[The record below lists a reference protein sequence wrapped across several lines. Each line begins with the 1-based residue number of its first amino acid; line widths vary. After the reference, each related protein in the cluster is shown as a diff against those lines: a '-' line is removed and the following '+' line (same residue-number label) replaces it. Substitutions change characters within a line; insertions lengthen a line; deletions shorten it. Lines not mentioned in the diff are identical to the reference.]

1 MSDRPAP
8 RPLRD
13 LAAGLLSQRSAS
25 VAVTTGTVTPVSSDA
40 LLEVFLDWVTE
51 NGLELYPAQEEAI
64 LEVLAGRHVILN
76 TPTGSG
82 KSLVAVA
89 MHLASMARGRR
100 SFYTCPIKA
109 LVSEKF
115 FALCRDFGAE
125 NVGMLTGDASVN
137 HDAPIICCTAEILAN
152 MALRDGRAARV
163 DDIIMDEFHYYS
175 DRERGIAWQIPL
187 LTLPYANFMLMSA
200 TLGETTKLEES
211 LKRLTGREVSV
222 VRSAVRPVPLDFEY
236 RETPLHETLAYLL
249 DRERAPIY
257 IVNFTQREC
266 AEEAQNLMSL
276 QLVSREEKHA
286 IAEALQ
292 GFRFDTPFGKEIS
305 GYIRNGIGLHHAG
318 LLPKYRLLVEQLAQQ
333 GKLRVICGTDTL
345 GVGVNIPI
353 RTVLFTKLCKY
364 DGENTAILS
373 VRDFKQIGGRAG
385 RKGFDTQGYVVSQAP
400 AHVIENKRLE
410 TKSVG
415 SDGKKKKFVRR
426 GPPERGYVPWDK
438 STFEKLITSEPEPLR
453 SRFQVTH
460 GMIMNLLQSPLNE
473 GAWGGG
479 YRRLVEIIAAA
490 HDESRAKSRNRREA
504 AVLFRAL
511 RNAGIV
517 HLVPLNQRKAGS
529 RGRAVRVDA
538 DLQHDFSLNHTLS
551 LYLLDASKRLELA
564 SEGYALNVLSLV
576 EAMLENPNVI
586 LQAQESKLKGAKVS
600 ELKAAGVEYEER
612 MAELEKISYPKPN
625 ADFIYDTFNEFVLR
639 HPWVARES
647 IRPKSIVREMVEGF
661 SAFNDYVK
669 DYSLQRSEG
678 VLLRYLMQAYKVLAQ
693 TVPEAAKT
701 DEVHDIIGFLR
712 AMFAHVD
719 TSLLQE
725 WERML
730 HPPAEIAGPE
740 KLGPLHAGEDK
751 KGFAARVR
759 AEMHALV
766 RALAQRDWEVAAAA
780 VKPDPTDAWPAERF
794 ASAMAEY
801 FLEYPELR
809 FDHGA
814 RFPKYTII
822 ENEGDRV
829 WRVRQV
835 LVDPEGDGAWA
846 LEGMIDLR
854 VDPFP
859 AGPMVRVRSIGV

>member
-1 MSDRPAP
+1 VSAEVRPAP
-8 RPLRD
+8 RTLRE
-13 LAAGLLSQRSAS
+13 LAAGLLAQKSA
-25 VAVTTGTVTPVSSDA
+25 AVTSDQI
-40 LLEVFLDWVTE
+40 LEVFLDWVTE
-51 NGLELYPAQEEAI
+51 AGLELYPAQEEAI
-64 LEVLAGRHVILN
+64 LEVLAGKHVILN

-89 MHLASMARGRR
+89 MHLASMCRGRR

-115 FALCRDFGAE
+115 FALCRDFGPE

-152 MALRDGRAARV
+152 MALRDGRNARV
-163 DDIIMDEFHYYS
+163 DDVIMDEFHYYS
-175 DRERGIAWQIPL
+175 DRDRGIAWQLPL
-187 LTLPYANFMLMSA
+187 LTLPYASFMLMSA
-200 TLGETTKLEES
+200 TLGDTSKLEES
-211 LKRLTGREVSV
+211 LKRLTKREVTV

-249 DRERAPIY
+249 DRSRAPIY

-276 QLVSREEKHA
+276 QLVSREEKQA

-305 GYIRNGIGLHHAG
+305 GFIRSGIGLHHAG

-385 RKGFDTQGYVVSQAP
+385 RKGFDTQGYVVCQAP

-410 TKSVG
+410 AKATG
-415 SDGKKKKFVRR
+415 ADGKKKKFVRR
-426 GPPERGYVPWDK
+426 NPPERGYVPWDR
-438 STFEKLITSEPEPLR
+438 STFERLIASEPEPLR

-460 GMIMNLLQSPLNE
+460 GMILNLLQSPANL

-490 HDESRAKSRNRREA
+490 HDEARAKSRNRREA

-511 RNAGIV
+511 RAAGIV
-517 HLVPLNQRKAGS
+517 HLVPLDARRKGS
-529 RGRAVRVDA
+529 AGRAVQVDIG
-538 DLQHDFSLNHTLS
+538 LQDDFSLNHTLS
-551 LYLLDASKRLELA
+551 LYLLDASKRLEIA
-564 SEGYALNVLSLV
+564 SPGYALDVLSLV
-576 EAMLENPNVI
+576 EAMLENPTVV
-586 LQAQESKLKGAKVS
+586 LQAQENKLKSEKIG

-625 ADFIYDTFNEFVLR
+625 AEFIYDTFNEFVLR

-647 IRPKSIVREMVEGF
+647 IRPKSIVRDMVERF
-661 SAFNDYVK
+661 SAFNDYIK
-669 DYSLQRSEG
+669 EFGLARSEG

-712 AMFAHVD
+712 AMFEHVD

-730 HPPAEIAGPE
+730 HPPAELAGPA
-740 KLGPLHAGEDK
+740 KLGPKHLGEDAR
-751 KGFAARVR
+751 GFAARVR
-759 AEMHALV
+759 AELHALV
-766 RALAQRDWEVAAAA
+766 RALAQRDWDDAEVGTRQ
-780 VKPDPTDAWPAERF
+780 DPEDPWPAARFERAMQDYF
-794 ASAMAEY
+794 AD
-801 FLEYPELR
+801 YPELR

-814 RFPKYTII
+814 RFPKFTLL
-822 ENEGDRV
+822 ESTGERS
-829 WRVRQV
+829 WRVRQT
-835 LVDPEGDGAWA
+835 LLDPEDDKLWA
-846 LEGMIDLR
+846 IEGEVDLR
-854 VDPFP
+854 DDPFP
-859 AGPMVRVRSIGV
+859 EGPLVTVRRIGT

>member
-1 MSDRPAP
+1 MPPEDRPTP
-8 RPLRD
+8 RTLRE
-13 LAAGLLSQRSAS
+13 LAAGLLSQRPA
-25 VAVTTGTVTPVSSDA
+25 AATSDQI
-40 LLEVFLDWVTE
+40 LEVFLDWVTE
-51 NGLELYPAQEEAI
+51 AGPELYPAQEEAI
-64 LEVLAGRHVILN
+64 LEVLAGKHVILN

-115 FALCRDFGAE
+115 FALCRDFGPE

-152 MALRDGRAARV
+152 MALRDGRNARV
-163 DDIIMDEFHYYS
+163 DDVIMDEFHYYS
-175 DRERGIAWQIPL
+175 DRDRGIAWQIPL
-187 LTLPYANFMLMSA
+187 LTLPYACFMLMSA
-200 TLGETTKLEES
+200 TLGDTTKLEES
-211 LKRLTGREVSV
+211 LKRLTKREVAV

-249 DRERAPIY
+249 DRDRAPIY

-276 QLVSREEKHA
+276 QLVSREEKQA
-286 IAEALQ
+286 IAEALH

-305 GYIRNGIGLHHAG
+305 GFIRNGIGLHHAG

-385 RKGFDTQGYVVSQAP
+385 RKGFDTQGYVVCQAP
-400 AHVIENKRLE
+400 AHVKENTRPEPKA
-410 TKSVG
+410 TG
-415 SDGKKKKFVRR
+415 ADGKKKKFVRR

-438 STFEKLITSEPEPLR
+438 STFEKLISSDPEPLR

-460 GMIMNLLQSPLNE
+460 GMILNLLQSPANM
-473 GAWGGG
+473 GSWGGG

-490 HDESRAKSRNRREA
+490 HDESRAESRNRRGS
-504 AVLFRAL
+504 AVLLRAL
-511 RNAGIV
+511 RAAGIV
-517 HLVPLNQRKAGS
+517 PLVPLDARRKDG
-529 RGRAVRVDA
+529 RGRAVQVDVG
-538 DLQHDFSLNHTLS
+538 LQDDFSLNHTLS

-576 EAMLENPNVI
+576 EAILESPTVI
-586 LQAQESKLKGAKVS
+586 LQAQENKLKSEKIG

-625 ADFIYDTFNEFVLR
+625 AEFIYDTFNEFVLR

-647 IRPKSIVREMVEGF
+647 IRPKSIVREMVERYA
-661 SAFNDYVK
+661 AFNDYVK
-669 DYSLQRSEG
+669 EYGLARSEG
-678 VLLRYLMQAYKVLAQ
+678 VLLRYLMQAFKVLAQ
-693 TVPEAAKT
+693 TIPEAAKT
-701 DEVHDIIGFLR
+701 DEVHDIIGYLR

-730 HPPAEIAGPE
+730 HPPAELAAAG
-740 KLGPLHAGEDK
+740 KQGPLHFGEDAK
-751 KGFAARVR
+751 ALGARVR

-766 RALAQRDWEVAAAA
+766 RALAQRDWDDAAHGVRQAA
-780 VKPDPTDAWPAERF
+780 DDPWPAERF
-794 ASAMAEY
+794 ESAMVDY
-801 FLEYPELR
+801 FAEYPELR
-809 FDHGA
+809 YDHGA
-814 RFPKYTII
+814 RFPKYTLI
-822 ENEGDRV
+822 EPSGDRT

-835 LVDPEGDGAWA
+835 MLDPEEDKLWA
-846 LEGMIDLR
+846 IEGEVDLR
-854 VDPFP
+854 TDPFP
-859 AGPMVRVRSIGV
+859 EGPIVAVRSIGP

>member
-1 MSDRPAP
+1 VSAEVKPAQ
-8 RPLRD
+8 RTLRE
-13 LAAGLLSQRSAS
+13 LAAGLLSQKPGS
-25 VAVTTGTVTPVSSDA
+25 VTSDQI
-40 LLEVFLDWVTE
+40 LEVFLDWVTE
-51 NGLELYPAQEEAI
+51 AGLELYPAQEEAV
-64 LEVLAGRHVILN
+64 LEVLAGKHVILN

-89 MHLASMARGRR
+89 MHLASMCRGRR

-115 FALCRDFGAE
+115 FALCRDFGPE

-152 MALRDGRAARV
+152 MALRDGRNARV
-163 DDIIMDEFHYYS
+163 DDVIMDEFHYYS
-175 DRERGIAWQIPL
+175 DRDRGIAWQIPL

-200 TLGETTKLEES
+200 TLGDTSKLEES
-211 LKRLTGREVSV
+211 LARLTKREVSV

-249 DRERAPIY
+249 DRNRAPIY

-276 QLVSREEKHA
+276 QLVSREEKQA

-305 GYIRNGIGLHHAG
+305 GFIRSGIGLHHAG

-385 RKGFDTQGYVVSQAP
+385 RKGFDTQGYVVCQAP

-410 TKSVG
+410 AKSVG
-415 SDGKKKKFVRR
+415 ADGKKKKFVRR

-438 STFEKLITSEPEPLR
+438 STFERLMSSEPEPLR

-460 GMIMNLLQSPLNE
+460 GMILNLLQSPANL
-473 GAWGGG
+473 GGWGGG
-479 YRRLVEIIAAA
+479 YRRLVEIIASA
-490 HDESRAKSRNRREA
+490 HDEVRAKSRNRRES

-511 RNAGIV
+511 RAAGII
-517 HLVPLNQRKAGS
+517 HLVPLDARRPGS
-529 RGRAVRVDA
+529 RGRAVQIDIG
-538 DLQHDFSLNHTLS
+538 LQDDFSLNHTLS
-551 LYLLDASKRLELA
+551 LYLLDASKRLEL
-564 SEGYALNVLSLV
+564 SSDGYALDVLSLV
-576 EAMLENPNVI
+576 EAMLENPTVVLN
-586 LQAQESKLKGAKVS
+586 AQENKLKSEKIG

-625 ADFIYDTFNEFVLR
+625 AEFIYDTFNEFVLR

-647 IRPKSIVREMVEGF
+647 IRPKSIVRDMVERY
-661 SAFNDYVK
+661 SAFNDYIK
-669 DYSLQRSEG
+669 EYGLARSEG

-693 TVPEAAKT
+693 TIPEAAKT

-712 AMFAHVD
+712 AMFEHVD

-730 HPPAEIAGPE
+730 HPPAELASAEKTGP
-740 KLGPLHAGEDK
+740 KHLGEDPRA
-751 KGFAARVR
+751 FAARVR

-766 RALAQRDWEVAAAA
+766 RALAQRDWDDAAIGTRQ
-780 VKPDPTDAWPAERF
+780 DPEDPWPAPRF
-794 ASAMAEY
+794 EQAMLDY
-801 FLEYPELR
+801 FADYPELR

-814 RFPKYTII
+814 RFPKFTLL
-822 ENEGDRV
+822 ESTGDRT
-829 WRVRQV
+829 WRVRQT
-835 LVDPEGDGAWA
+835 LLDPEDDKLWA
-846 LEGMIDLR
+846 VEGEIDLR
-854 VDPFP
+854 SDPFP
-859 AGPMVRVRSIGV
+859 EGPLVNVRSIST

>member
-1 MSDRPAP
+1 MPSESRPAP
-8 RPLRD
+8 RTLRE
-13 LAAGLLSQRSAS
+13 LAAGLLSQRSA
-25 VAVTTGTVTPVSSDA
+25 AVTSEQI
-40 LLEVFLDWVTE
+40 LEVFLDWVTE
-51 NGLELYPAQEEAI
+51 AGLELYPAQEEAV
-64 LEVLAGRHVILN
+64 LEVLAGKHVILN

-115 FALCRDFGAE
+115 FALCRDFGPE

-152 MALRDGRAARV
+152 MALRDGRNARV
-163 DDIIMDEFHYYS
+163 DDVIMDEFHYYS
-175 DRERGIAWQIPL
+175 DRDRGIAWQIPL
-187 LTLPYANFMLMSA
+187 LTLPYASFMLMSA
-200 TLGETTKLEES
+200 TLGDTSKLEES
-211 LKRLTGREVSV
+211 LKRLTKREVAV

-236 RETPLHETLAYLL
+236 RETPLHETLTYLL
-249 DRERAPIY
+249 DRGRAPIY

-276 QLVSREEKHA
+276 QLVSREEKQA

-292 GFRFDTPFGKEIS
+292 GFRFDTPFGKEIA
-305 GYIRNGIGLHHAG
+305 GFIRNGIGLHHAG
-318 LLPKYRLLVEQLAQQ
+318 LLPKYRLLIEQLAQQ
-333 GKLRVICGTDTL
+333 GQLRVICGTDTL

-353 RTVLFTKLCKY
+353 RTVLFTKLCKF

-385 RKGFDTQGYVVSQAP
+385 RKGFDTQGYVVCQAP

-410 TKSVG
+410 AKATG
-415 SDGKKKKFVRR
+415 ADGKKKKFVRR
-426 GPPERGYVPWDK
+426 GPPERGYVPWDR
-438 STFEKLITSEPEPLR
+438 STFEKLIASEPEPLR

-460 GMIMNLLQSPLNE
+460 GMILNLLQSPSNL

-479 YRRLVEIIAAA
+479 YRRLVEIIATA
-490 HDESRAKSRNRREA
+490 HDEARAKARNRREA
-504 AVLFRAL
+504 ALLFRAL
-511 RNAGIV
+511 RAAGIV
-517 HLVPLNQRKAGS
+517 HLVPLDARRKAS
-529 RGRAVRVDA
+529 RGRAVQVDIG
-538 DLQHDFSLNHTLS
+538 LQEEFSLNQTLS

-564 SEGYALNVLSLV
+564 SDGYALNVLSLV
-576 EAMLENPNVI
+576 EAILENPTVV
-586 LQAQESKLKGAKVS
+586 LQAQENKLKSEKIG

-625 ADFIYDTFNEFVLR
+625 AEFIYDTFNEFVLR

-647 IRPKSIVREMVEGF
+647 IRPKSIVRDMVERYA
-661 SAFNDYVK
+661 AFNDYIK
-669 DYSLQRSEG
+669 EYGLPRSEG

-693 TVPEAAKT
+693 TIPEAAKT

-712 AMFAHVD
+712 AMFEHVD

-725 WERML
+725 WERLL
-730 HPPAEIAGPE
+730 HPPAELAGAV
-740 KLGPLHAGEDK
+740 KVGPAHLGEDSK
-751 KGFAARVR
+751 AFAARVR
-759 AEMHALV
+759 AELHALV
-766 RALAQRDWEVAAAA
+766 RALALRDWDDAAHG
-780 VKPDPTDAWPAERF
+780 VRQDPDDPWTAERLE
-794 ASAMAEY
+794 ATMAEY
-801 FLEYPELR
+801 FSEYAELR

-814 RFPKYTII
+814 RFPKYTLI
-822 ENEGDRV
+822 EATGDRT

-835 LVDPEGDGAWA
+835 LLDPEDDKLWA
-846 LEGMIDLR
+846 IEGVVDLR
-854 VDPFP
+854 KDPFP
-859 AGPMVRVRSIGV
+859 EGPLVTVKSLGP

>member
-1 MSDRPAP
+1 VSEPRPAP
-8 RPLRD
+8 RPLRE
-13 LAAGLLSQRSAS
+13 LAAGLLAQKSAS
-25 VAVTTGTVTPVSSDA
+25 VSADK

-64 LEVLAGRHVILN
+64 LEVLAGKHVILN

-89 MHLASMARGRR
+89 MHFASMARGRR

-163 DDIIMDEFHYYS
+163 DDVIMDEFHYYS

-187 LTLPYANFMLMSA
+187 LALPYASFMLMSA
-200 TLGETTKLEES
+200 TLGDTSKLEES
-211 LKRLTGREVSV
+211 LKRLTKRDVAV
-222 VRSAVRPVPLDFEY
+222 VRSATRPVPLDFEY

-249 DRERAPIY
+249 DRDRAPVY

-276 QLVSREEKHA
+276 QLVSREEKQA
-286 IAEALQ
+286 IAAALQ

-305 GYIRNGIGLHHAG
+305 GFIRNGIGLHHAG

-373 VRDFKQIGGRAG
+373 VRDFKQISGRAG
-385 RKGFDTQGYVVSQAP
+385 RKGFDTQGYVVCQAP

-410 TKSVG
+410 AKSVG
-415 SDGKKKKFVRR
+415 ADGKKKKFVRR
-426 GPPERGYVPWDK
+426 GPPERGYVPWDR

-460 GMIMNLLQSPLNE
+460 GMILNLLQSPLNE

-479 YRRLVEIIAAA
+479 YRRLVELIAFA

-511 RNAGIV
+511 RAAGII
-517 HLVPLNQRKAGS
+517 HLVRLDQRRPDS
-529 RGRAVRVDA
+529 RGRGVRIDK

-564 SEGYALNVLSLV
+564 SETYALDVLSLV
-576 EAMLENPNVI
+576 EAMLESPTVI
-586 LQAQESKLKGAKVS
+586 LQAQENKLKTEKIG

-625 ADFIYDTFNEFVLR
+625 AEFIYDTFNEFVLR

-647 IRPKSIVREMVEGF
+647 IRPKSIVREMYERY

-669 DYSLQRSEG
+669 EYGLQRSEG
-678 VLLRYLMQAYKVLAQ
+678 VLLRYLMQGYKVLAQ
-693 TVPEAAKT
+693 TIPEAAKT

-719 TSLLQE
+719 TSLIQE

-730 HPPAEIAGPE
+730 HPPAELAGAE
-740 KLGPLHAGEDK
+740 ATGPKHLGEDRK
-751 KGFAARVR
+751 AFGARVR

-766 RALAQRDWEVAAAA
+766 RALALRDWDDAAAG
-780 VKPDPTDAWPAERF
+780 VRQDPDDPWTPARFERTMADYF
-794 ASAMAEY
+794 AD
-801 FLEYPELR
+801 YPELR

-814 RFPKYTII
+814 RFPKYTIL
-822 ENEGDRV
+822 EPGGDRV

-835 LVDPEGDGAWA
+835 MLDPEDDVAWA
-846 LEGMIDLR
+846 IEGTIDLR
-854 VDPFP
+854 GDPFP
-859 AGPMVRVRSIGV
+859 EGPMVKLRSIGV

>member
-1 MSDRPAP
+1 MPADERPAH
-8 RPLRD
+8 RPLRELAGD
-13 LAAGLLSQRSAS
+13 LLTQRSAS
-25 VAVTTGTVTPVSSDA
+25 QSSDR

-51 NGLELYPAQEEAI
+51 NSLELYPAQEEAI
-64 LEVLAGRHVILN
+64 LEVFAGRHVILN

-115 FALCRDFGAE
+115 FALCRDFGPE

-137 HDAPIICCTAEILAN
+137 ADAPIICCTAEILAN

-163 DDIIMDEFHYYS
+163 DDVIMDEFHYYS
-175 DRERGIAWQIPL
+175 DRDRGIAWQLPL
-187 LTLPYANFMLMSA
+187 LTLPYASFMLMSA
-200 TLGETTKLEES
+200 TLGDTSKLADS
-211 LKRLTGREVSV
+211 LKQMTGREVAV

-249 DRERAPIY
+249 DRGRSPIY

-276 QLVSREEKHA
+276 QLVSREEKQA
-286 IAEALQ
+286 IAEALH

-305 GYIRNGIGLHHAG
+305 GFIRNGIGLHHAG

-385 RKGFDTQGYVVSQAP
+385 RKGFDTQGYVVCQAP

-410 TKSVG
+410 AKSVG

-426 GPPERGYVPWDK
+426 GPPERGYVPWDR
-438 STFEKLITSEPEPLR
+438 STFERLITSEPEPLR

-460 GMIMNLLQSPLNE
+460 GMILNLLQSPLNE
-473 GAWGGG
+473 SAWGGG
-479 YRRLVEIIAAA
+479 YRRLVEIVATA
-490 HDESRAKSRNRREA
+490 HDEARAKSRNRRES

-511 RNAGIV
+511 RSAGII
-517 HLVPLNQRKAGS
+517 HLVRLDQRRPDS
-529 RGRAVRVDA
+529 RGRAVRIDA
-538 DLQHDFSLNHTLS
+538 DLQRDFSLNHTLS
-551 LYLLDASKRLELA
+551 LWLLDASKRLELV
-564 SEGYALNVLSLV
+564 SEGYALNTLSLI
-576 EAMLENPNVI
+576 EAMLESPAVI
-586 LQAQESKLKGAKVS
+586 LQAQENKLKGEKIA
-600 ELKAAGVEYEER
+600 ELKASGVEYEER
-612 MAELEKISYPKPN
+612 MAELEKISYPKPC
-625 ADFIYDTFNEFVLR
+625 AEFIYDTFNEFVLH

-647 IRPKSIVREMVEGF
+647 IRPKSIVRDMVERF
-661 SAFNDYVK
+661 VAFNDYVK
-669 DYSLQRSEG
+669 ELGLQRSEG
-678 VLLRYLMQAYKVLAQ
+678 VLLRYLMQAYKVLSQ
-693 TVPEAAKT
+693 TIPEAAKT
-701 DEVHDIIGFLR
+701 DEIHDIVGFLR

-719 TSLLQE
+719 SSLLQE

-730 HPPAEIAGPE
+730 HPPVATPGAEPVGPRH
-740 KLGPLHAGEDK
+740 LGEDSK
-751 KGFAARVR
+751 AFAARVR
-759 AEMHALV
+759 AELHALV
-766 RALAQRDWEVAAAA
+766 RALALREWDAAEGM
-780 VKPDPTDAWPAERF
+780 VQQTQDDPWPAQRFERT
-794 ASAMAEY
+794 MAEY
-801 FLEYPELR
+801 YAEYPELR
-809 FDHGA
+809 YDHGA
-814 RFPKYTII
+814 RFPKFTLV
-822 ENEGDRV
+822 EPEGDRQ
-829 WRVRQV
+829 WRVRQT
-835 LVDPEGDGAWA
+835 LLDPEDDNLWG
-846 LEGMIDLR
+846 LEGIIDLR
-854 VDPFP
+854 DDPFP
-859 AGPMVRVRSIGV
+859 EGPMIRLRSLGA

>member
-1 MSDRPAP
+1 MSAEVKPAT
-8 RPLRD
+8 RTLRE
-13 LAAGLLSQRSAS
+13 LAAGLLSQKPGS
-25 VAVTTGTVTPVSSDA
+25 VTSDQI
-40 LLEVFLDWVTE
+40 LEVFLDWVTE
-51 NGLELYPAQEEAI
+51 AGLELYPAQEEAI
-64 LEVLAGRHVILN
+64 LEVLAGKHVILN

-89 MHLASMARGRR
+89 MHLASMCRGRR

-115 FALCRDFGAE
+115 FALCRDFGPE

-152 MALRDGRAARV
+152 MALRDGRNARV
-163 DDIIMDEFHYYS
+163 DDVIMDEFHYYS
-175 DRERGIAWQIPL
+175 DRDRGIAWQIPL

-200 TLGETTKLEES
+200 TLGDTSKLEES
-211 LKRLTGREVSV
+211 LQRLTKREVSV

-236 RETPLHETLAYLL
+236 RETPLHETLTYLL
-249 DRERAPIY
+249 DRNRAPIY

-276 QLVSREEKHA
+276 QLVSREEKQA

-305 GYIRNGIGLHHAG
+305 GFIRNGIGLHHAG

-385 RKGFDTQGYVVSQAP
+385 RKGFDIQGYVVCQAP

-410 TKSVG
+410 AKSVG

-426 GPPERGYVPWDK
+426 GPPERGYVPWDR
-438 STFEKLITSEPEPLR
+438 STFERLISSEPEPLR

-460 GMIMNLLQSPLNE
+460 GMILNLLQSPANL

-490 HDESRAKSRNRREA
+490 HDEVRAKSRNRRDS

-511 RNAGIV
+511 RAAGII
-517 HLVPLNQRKAGS
+517 HLVPLDARRKGG
-529 RGRAVRVDA
+529 RGRAVQVDIS
-538 DLQHDFSLNHTLS
+538 LQDDFSLNHTLS
-551 LYLLDASKRLELA
+551 LYLLDASKRLELS
-564 SEGYALNVLSLV
+564 SEGYALDVLSLV
-576 EAMLENPNVI
+576 EAMLENPTVVLN
-586 LQAQESKLKGAKVS
+586 AQENKLKSEKIG

-625 ADFIYDTFNEFVLR
+625 AEFIYDTFNEFVLR

-647 IRPKSIVREMVEGF
+647 IRPKSIVRDMVERYC
-661 SAFNDYVK
+661 AFNDYIK
-669 DYSLQRSEG
+669 EYGLARSEG

-693 TVPEAAKT
+693 TIPEAAKT

-712 AMFAHVD
+712 AMFEHVD

-730 HPPAEIAGPE
+730 HPPAELAGAAQVV
-740 KLGPLHAGEDK
+740 GPKHLGEDA

-766 RALAQRDWEVAAAA
+766 RALALRDWDDAAIGTRQ
-780 VKPDPTDAWPAERF
+780 DPEDAWPAARF
-794 ASAMAEY
+794 EQAMLGY
-801 FLEYPELR
+801 FADYPELR

-814 RFPKYTII
+814 RFPKFTLL
-822 ENEGDRV
+822 EATGDRT
-829 WRVRQV
+829 WRVRQT
-835 LVDPEGDGAWA
+835 LLDPEDDKLWA
-846 LEGMIDLR
+846 VEGEIDLHR
-854 VDPFP
+854 DPFP
-859 AGPMVRVRSIGV
+859 EGPLVTVRSIGT